1 MWHVG
6 AWIQIQRYQYQALK
20 KVYQPI
26 TDLEYIGDRTHARKI
41 SPLKTWSLTQ
51 RVDSNHVL
59 LDIKKHMVGTVC
71 AFPRWPPCPPHS
83 NGMFITRLTICYE
96 FETCASQTSRANR
109 STTRQSKTNHEYLC
123 IVRSTDTFRPAT
135 KAIFLTGHHIGISM
149 YKLTFKTRG
158 RCMCIENISY
168 PSNQL

>member
-1 MWHVG
+1 MLCIRDGSSKANQKKIRRWTEMWHVG

-83 NGMFITRLTICYE
+83 NGMLITRLTICYE

-109 STTRQSKTNHEYLC
+109 STAFSTSTSPASQLQLAKARPTTNTY
-123 IVRSTDTFRPAT
+123 A
-135 KAIFLTGHHIGISM
+135 
-149 YKLTFKTRG
+149 
-158 RCMCIENISY
+158 
-168 PSNQL
+168 